1 LNNTEKLV
9 QSYNKL
15 QPSLEGKKEALEEF
29 QTHLQ
34 TLFDWQKELDILNGK
49 AQVFQIYIYI
59 YNLFLTYYI
68 FFTFFVYVCVMCI
81 YIFLKL

>member
-1 LNNTEKLV
+1 LNNTEQLV

-15 QPSLEGKKEALEEF
+15 QPSLEKKKETLEEF

-49 AQVFQIYIYI
+49 AQVYIHL
-59 YNLFLTYYI
+59 NQ
-68 FFTFFVYVCVMCI
+68 
-81 YIFLKL
+81 

>member
-1 LNNTEKLV
+1 MNNTEQLV

-15 QPSLEGKKEALEEF
+15 QPSLEGKKESLEHF

-49 AQVFQIYIYI
+49 AQV
-59 YNLFLTYYI
+59 LLTL
-68 FFTFFVYVCVMCI
+68 V
-81 YIFLKL
+81 

>member
-1 LNNTEKLV
+1 MIFFFKLKDGIYKWNDFDDYSKGATEWLNNTEQLV

-15 QPSLEGKKEALEEF
+15 QPSLEGKKEALEKF

-49 AQVFQIYIYI
+49 AQVF
-59 YNLFLTYYI
+59 
-68 FFTFFVYVCVMCI
+68 
-81 YIFLKL
+81 

>member
-1 LNNTEKLV
+1 LNNTEQLV

-49 AQVFQIYIYI
+49 AQVFQKY
-59 YNLFLTYYI
+59 
-68 FFTFFVYVCVMCI
+68 
-81 YIFLKL
+81 K